1 MMNKAHPIA
10 FDTVLVANR
19 GEIAVRVIRTLRAMG
34 IRSVAVY
41 SDADADARHVHE
53 ADTAVRLGPAPAR
66 ESYLD
71 IAKVVDAA
79 RRSGAQAVHPG
90 YGFLSENSAFAAAL
104 DEAGIVFLGPPAR
117 AIEIMGDKIAAKNAV
132 SAYGVPVVPGIA
144 RPGLTDAELIEA
156 ATEIGY
162 PVLVKPSAGGGGKG
176 MRRVEDPAL
185 LPDALVS
192 ARREAAAAFG
202 DDTLF
207 LERFVS
213 RPRHIE
219 VQILADGSGQV
230 LHLGEREC
238 SLQRRHQKVIEEAP
252 SPLLD
257 AQTRARIGAAACN
270 TARSVD
276 YMGAGT
282 VEFIVSAD
290 KPDEF
295 FFMEMN
301 TRLQVEH
308 PVTELVTGVDLVECQ
323 VRIAAGQKLSVSQDD
338 IRLTGHAIEARVYA
352 EDPSR
357 DFLPTGGTV
366 LALSEP
372 EGKGIRVDS
381 GLRAGTVVGSDY
393 DPMLSKVIAHAPD
406 RATAIATLDA
416 ALRDTQI
423 LGLRTNTDFLRF
435 LLADPDVRAG
445 QLDTGLLDRRVVD
458 FHAEPVRDT
467 QFLAAAAYL
476 WLRRWPQTPA
486 DPWAIPTGW
495 RIGAHAPTVLRL
507 IGGDRT
513 EHVYLTGTPEHA
525 EAWLE
530 SGEKHTLTARF
541 DSTTLGAGLS
551 LGHLTLT
558 VDGLRTRVRIA
569 EHDGQVW
576 IADATGVALL
586 REVAEA
592 DVRTVADH
600 SGDAEITSP
609 MPGSVIALLAATGD
623 EVSAGAPIV
632 VVEAMK
638 MEHTL
643 TAPVAGRVKLLVP
656 PGTQVRL
663 DQVLARVITDPA
675 PGESAT
681 PAAAES
687 DTAESGAA
695 ESGAAESGAAES
707 GVTESGAAETGVTE
721 TNPVEPDAAQL
732 GAAQPGA
739 ARTDAAETGATAA
752 SDGRGGSARPSDS
765 ALPADTE
772 PTRRGGDTPAS
783 ATADQT
789 RDM

>member
-1 MMNKAHPIA
+1 MNKAHPIA

-79 RRSGAQAVHPG
+79 VRSGAQAVHPG

-176 MRRVEDPAL
+176 MRRVDDPAL

-219 VQILADGSGQV
+219 VQILADGFGQV

-257 AQTRARIGAAACN
+257 ARTRAEIGAAACN

-290 KPDEF
+290 RPDEF

-372 EGKGIRVDS
+372 EGPGVRVDS

-406 RATAIATLDA
+406 RAAAIAKLDG

-435 LLADPDVRAG
+435 LLADSDVRAG
-445 QLDTGLLDRRVVD
+445 NLDTGLLDRRVRD
-458 FHAEPVRDT
+458 FEAEPIRDT

-476 WLRRWPQTPA
+476 WLRRWPVEPT
-486 DPWAIPTGW
+486 DLWAVPTGW
-495 RIGAHAPTVLRL
+495 RIGAPAPTVLRL
-507 IGGDRT
+507 HGGDRT
-513 EHVYLTGTPEHA
+513 EHVYLTGTPARA

-530 SGEKHTLTARF
+530 SGEKHTLTAQFGVTRTE
-541 DSTTLGAGLS
+541 SPAEGSSRHSGAPLAGIHSGLGDPGQKHAGMT
-551 LGHLTLT
+551 GGGELTLT
-558 VDGLRTRVRIA
+558 VDGVRTRFRIA
-569 EHDGQVW
+569 QHDGQVW
-576 IADATGVALL
+576 IADATGIALL

-592 DVRTVADH
+592 DVRTAADH

-609 MPGSVIALLAATGD
+609 MPGSVIALPVESGAHVA
-623 EVSAGAPIV
+623 AGAPIV

-643 TAPVAGRVKLLVP
+643 TAPVAGRVELLVT

-675 PGESAT
+675 PGAAET
-681 PAAAES
+681 PAAAEL
-687 DTAESGAA
+687 DTA
-695 ESGAAESGAAES
+695 
-707 GVTESGAAETGVTE
+707 
-721 TNPVEPDAAQL
+721 EPDAAQ
-732 GAAQPGA
+732 
-739 ARTDAAETGATAA
+739 
-752 SDGRGGSARPSDS
+752 
-765 ALPADTE
+765 PADTE

-783 ATADQT
+783 ATADQI